1 MGTIFTEGDIAGKYI
16 AHVNY
21 DKKFSFVRK
30 LLLKWHWN
38 VEYAV
43 IPFAPPQRYILFKD
57 RAQVLT

>member
-30 LLLKWHWN
+30 LLLK
-38 VEYAV
+38 
-43 IPFAPPQRYILFKD
+43 
-57 RAQVLT
+57 